1 MKKHQILQFIFFSAV
16 FIVSILY
23 KPYPFSWLVKII
35 PMGIL
40 ISCSY
45 QLMKTKSE
53 RLFIIGLI
61 FSMGGDFFLDYDRVN
76 WFVFGLVSFLIAQLF
91 YMFSFKPIE
100 KKNIV
105 AVVCYGIYGLVIFSV
120 ISPGLNELFLPVLG
134 YMSVLMLMGVFTLV
148 SKKSNFW
155 LIIGG
160 ISFIISDSIIAV
172 DKFYEPI
179 PYSHY
184 FIMITYYFA
193 QFSLVTGVFQKRN
206 Q

>member
-1 MKKHQILQFIFFSAV
+1 
-16 FIVSILY
+16 
-23 KPYPFSWLVKII
+23 
-35 PMGIL
+35 
-40 ISCSY
+40 
-45 QLMKTKSE
+45 
-53 RLFIIGLI
+53 
-61 FSMGGDFFLDYDRVN
+61 
-76 WFVFGLVSFLIAQLF
+76 
-91 YMFSFKPIE
+91 
-100 KKNIV
+100 
-105 AVVCYGIYGLVIFSV
+105 V